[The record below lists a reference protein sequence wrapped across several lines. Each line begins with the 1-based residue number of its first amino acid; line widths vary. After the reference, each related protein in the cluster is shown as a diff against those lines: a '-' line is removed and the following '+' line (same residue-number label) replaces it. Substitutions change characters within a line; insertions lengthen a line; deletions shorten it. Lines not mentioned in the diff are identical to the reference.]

1 MEYKSN
7 KQLKKLGDKQFSE
20 DIKKYIRRN
29 HEFNSTKIPELK
41 ILAKRLNEEYKL
53 RGFYKIFNKFWNSG
67 YNNERSIAI
76 YALELYKEDFNIETW
91 KFFKQKLKDIKSW
104 DKVDTVSTN
113 IIGEILLRANIQE
126 DIIKMAKSNNIW
138 HKRMALMAC
147 IPM

>member
-53 RGFYKIFNKFWNSG
+53 RGFYKIFNKIYTQWGNS
-67 YNNERSIAI
+67 N
-76 YALELYKEDFNIETW
+76 
-91 KFFKQKLKDIKSW
+91 
-104 DKVDTVSTN
+104 
-113 IIGEILLRANIQE
+113 
-126 DIIKMAKSNNIW
+126 
-138 HKRMALMAC
+138 
-147 IPM
+147 